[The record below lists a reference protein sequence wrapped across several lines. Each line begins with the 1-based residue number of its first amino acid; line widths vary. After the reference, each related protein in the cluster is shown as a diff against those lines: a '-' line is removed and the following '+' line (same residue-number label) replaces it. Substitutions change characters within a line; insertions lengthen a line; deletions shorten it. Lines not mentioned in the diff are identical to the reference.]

1 MKIKLTLRGRARED
15 IDLLV
20 TTDATATV
28 GDVAAVLAAAGPEG
42 AGPAVD
48 PESVTLRILDPLGGR
63 VVSVLPPSAFVT
75 ETVLHSG
82 SLIDIASTDGAVSMG
97 EVAGEL
103 RILAGPDAGMRV
115 PLSFGGT
122 IIGRSAACAITLA
135 DPRVSK
141 NMRASPSVP
150 VSKSATSIQRTVLSS
165 VISASR
171 RQQLNRMMS

>member
-82 SLIDIASTDGAVSMG
+82 SLIDIASTDGC
-97 EVAGEL
+97 L
-103 RILAGPDAGMRV
+103 LY
-115 PLSFGGT
+115 T
-122 IIGRSAACAITLA
+122 
-135 DPRVSK
+135 
-141 NMRASPSVP
+141 SPSP
-150 VSKSATSIQRTVLSS
+150 RDTR
-165 VISASR
+165 
-171 RQQLNRMMS
+171 